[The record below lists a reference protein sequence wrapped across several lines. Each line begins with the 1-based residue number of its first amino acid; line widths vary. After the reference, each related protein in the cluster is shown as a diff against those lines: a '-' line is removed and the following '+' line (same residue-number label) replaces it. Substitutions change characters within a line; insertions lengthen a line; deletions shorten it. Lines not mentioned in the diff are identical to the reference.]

1 MEEPVILA
9 QMENKMQSRGSG
21 FVRFKEEKS
30 VSAAVQA
37 QYVTMAGTPAEIKS
51 LIPKMAAESEKMSLR
66 QQEQEKNCN
75 CQSPPLPVAAKV
87 SSSKMV
93 MEANKREQ
101 GSWLDKVV
109 QGQPNTLTQAHNI
122 SSPKDSKSMPVWLK
136 ACKKWFPRSLLT
148 TSSKASEWRIRS
160 LLSEK

>member
-1 MEEPVILA
+1 MPCSRGDEAFSSTCEALLTMQDEDTATGSACACNLGRWKMPIILA

-37 QYVTMAGTPAEIKS
+37 QYVTMAGTPVEIKS

-87 SSSKMV
+87 SSSEMV
-93 MEANKREQ
+93 MEANKPEQ
-101 GSWLDKVV
+101 VLGL
-109 QGQPNTLTQAHNI
+109 I
-122 SSPKDSKSMPVWLK
+122 SSPRP
-136 ACKKWFPRSLLT
+136 T
-148 TSSKASEWRIRS
+148 EHINSST
-160 LLSEK
+160 